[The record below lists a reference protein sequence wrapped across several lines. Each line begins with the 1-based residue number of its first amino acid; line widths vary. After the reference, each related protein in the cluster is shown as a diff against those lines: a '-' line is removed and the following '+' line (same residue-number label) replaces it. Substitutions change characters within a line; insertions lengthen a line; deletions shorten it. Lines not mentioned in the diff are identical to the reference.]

1 VPILDGELDFMLV
14 RLDSVPPGAQLV
26 FTYGPTPRVYGAWA
40 LSALSLV
47 VLMTWVIRP
56 RVFRRLLSVLSSGRD
71 RIAGRLLWREDDV

>member
-14 RLDSVPPGAQLV
+14 RLDSVPPGARLV
-26 FTYGPTPRVYGAWA
+26 FTYGPTLGVYGAWA

-47 VLMTWVIRP
+47 VLMAWVIRP
-56 RVFRRLLSVLSSGRD
+56 RVFRSVFGAVSSARS